1 LAAVG
6 MKAEMF
12 WMPSRNPTSRTLT
25 SMPGFIALVSVSA
38 RAPVSGP

>member
-1 LAAVG
+1 
-6 MKAEMF
+6 MNAEMF